1 MKYWMAPQGLHIEP
15 ATVKDA
21 KTLADLHAKAFYRGW
36 PTGEFT
42 SYIDDARH
50 TPTYI
55 ATDAKHRIAGFAI
68 IRLADDEAELLTIVV
83 ANKWQ
88 SKGVGKSL
96 LRAAIDDLTM
106 TPARRLFLEVE
117 DANLA
122 AISLYKGLG
131 FADIARREGYYT
143 RPDGS
148 KAAAVV
154 MRCEL
159 D

>member
-1 MKYWMAPQGLHIEP
+1 MKLWMAPAGLHIEP
-15 ATVKDA
+15 ATLSDA
-21 KTLADLHAKAFYRGW
+21 KTLADLHARAFYRGW
-36 PTGEFT
+36 PTGEFAT
-42 SYIDDARH
+42 YIDDARQ

-55 ATDAKHRIAGFAI
+55 ATDARHHIAGFAI
-68 IRLADDEAELLTIVV
+68 IRLVEDEAELLTIVV
-83 ANKWQ
+83 EDKWRA
-88 SKGVGKSL
+88 KGVGKSL

-117 DANLA
+117 DANVAALA
-122 AISLYKGLG
+122 LYKGLG
-131 FADIARREGYYT
+131 FEDVARREGYYT
-143 RPDGS
+143 RPDGT